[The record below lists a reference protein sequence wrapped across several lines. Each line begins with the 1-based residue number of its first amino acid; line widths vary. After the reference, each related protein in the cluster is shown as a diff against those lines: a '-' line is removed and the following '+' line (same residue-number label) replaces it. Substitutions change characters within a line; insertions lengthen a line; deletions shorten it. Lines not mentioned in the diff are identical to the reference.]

1 MAFTN
6 PWSDPRNPHVLGSP
20 FEQHGE
26 SAITSVQQYAE
37 TTSQRANRIGP
48 IRTMASGE
56 FQSHSRSSVS
66 SLSSAMGTASPS
78 LQRPRP
84 SPDHSSSS
92 SPSSDGSNQ
101 SHHQRKLP
109 LQWDMGLSGVGVSN
123 LHSTH
128 AQDLLSPGN
137 TQAALLL
144 EGLDV
149 NRSPYTPSSTLSD
162 LPEGAAS
169 VFAMSHGAYT
179 ASPVSRFYSTQR
191 SSSMNGMGQSSP
203 TMAFAPY
210 PQSAPAD
217 HMVFGNP
224 GMTLHGT
231 PSPPN
236 TFAAPSSSSST
247 SEVERLKQYIR
258 ELQNQNQE
266 LSSRVEQLQSEV
278 NVARIEQASRLMS
291 PGEALASSSYNLS
304 SRHMDESWRRRT
316 DARVRKFCSPNR
328 AGNALCAWHDTRRE
342 RRAYPP
348 RMAPAGTLNCGCT
361 VEEALFEESLA
372 RHGVGSYLP
381 GDSVRMDPA
390 LRNPLLH
397 LLETR
402 YGYRDGDFER
412 DPLSGQWL
420 ENEGPERWEAELQR
434 GAGKAHRALT

>member
-1 MAFTN
+1 
-6 PWSDPRNPHVLGSP
+6 
-20 FEQHGE
+20 
-26 SAITSVQQYAE
+26 
-37 TTSQRANRIGP
+37 
-48 IRTMASGE
+48 MASDE
-56 FQSHSRSSVS
+56 FQSHTRSSVS

-123 LHSTH
+123 LQTSH

-162 LPEGAAS
+162 LPEGAPS
-169 VFAMSHGAYT
+169 VFTMSSHDPFT
-179 ASPVSRFYSTQR
+179 APPVGRMYPTHR
-191 SSSMNGMGQSSP
+191 SSSMNGGMGQSSP
-203 TMAFAPY
+203 TMAFTASY
-210 PQSAPAD
+210 PQSAPAN
-217 HMVFGNP
+217 HIVFGTH

-231 PSPPN
+231 PSPPSN
-236 TFAAPSSSSST
+236 FAGPSSSSSA
-247 SEVERLKQYIR
+247 SEAEKLRQYIR
-258 ELQNQNQE
+258 DLQAQNQE
-266 LSSRVEQLQSEV
+266 LSSRVEQLQGEV
-278 NVARIEQASRLMS
+278 NAARIEQASRLMA
-291 PGEALASSSYNLS
+291 PGDSLADPSYNLTG
-304 SRHMDESWRRRT
+304 RHIDDSWRRRT
-316 DARVRKFCSPNR
+316 DARIRKFCSPNR

-348 RMAPAGTLNCGCT
+348 RMAPPGTLNCGCT
-361 VEEALFEESLA
+361 VNEALFEESLA

-397 LLETR
+397 LLEKR

-412 DPLSGQWL
+412 EPLTGQWT
-420 ENEGPERWEAELQR
+420 ENEGPERWETELQR
-434 GAGKAHRALT
+434 GGGKAHR